1 VIPPFLVVNE
11 PTAGILDVNRGVAE
25 QPTLSMLGIT
35 KHYDAIAALT
45 DVSFDVL
52 PGEVHALLGENGAGK
67 STLMN
72 IASGTTTPDGGAI
85 VLDNS
90 GVGNLTPALAQSLGI
105 AIVHQHPALLPDM
118 TVAENIRLAVGPE
131 HLRRRNPDA
140 TKAMRSLL
148 DDVHFLGD
156 LEDRVSLLSVAQRH
170 LLEIAKAF
178 AVAPRLLILDE
189 PTAPLSQDSVQ
200 LLFTAVRKLAGDGT
214 AVVYITHRLAEV
226 REIADRVTVLR
237 DGAVRGTSQ
246 VKDIS
251 DANLLALIVGRTLEA
266 TFPPKHVSDG
276 DDAPLLQVEGLS
288 GRGFDNISLSAR
300 KGEIVGIAGVVG
312 NGQPA
317 LLRAL
322 AGRDSATGSINIAG
336 KELSR
341 RALIKSAAYMPADRL
356 SEGLMVELNVRE
368 NTAMTALDLLRAGP
382 FVSRH
387 REVVAVERELTGLAV
402 KAPSLEAPVSSLSG
416 GNQQKVVMARAM
428 LSEPSILVAD
438 EPTQGVDVGARAEIY
453 RILREVAARGV
464 PVVVSSSDTLEL
476 QGLCDRVI
484 VMSRGQ
490 AVATLEGDAVT
501 EERIV
506 HAAISAT
513 THTAEQTTKQA
524 RGRSRLARFIEGD
537 YAPVV
542 VLAIVMLALGAYVLH
557 HNSRYIQDFNIN
569 SVMFACAA
577 LGFISLGQTFALL
590 LGGIDLSVGPLAGFL
605 VVLASFFV
613 LDGRSP
619 AMWALGFVL
628 MFMSA
633 VGVGLLNGSLIRF
646 AKFTPVAATLVTY
659 IGLGGLAFTLRSA
672 PDGYIAASVTN
683 AISTKVGPVPLAFV
697 AFVLVALAL
706 ELGLRKTQ
714 FGMRLRAV
722 GSDEES
728 ARRVGVPV
736 NRTALLGYVGASLLT
751 LLGAIVLLAQ
761 LGVGDPG
768 QGTGYTLTS
777 ITAVVL
783 GGTSLLGG
791 RGTFI
796 GTLMGAGL
804 SVQVLNATVFLSLDQ
819 KWQYIFQGLMIVVA
833 ALIYSQVRRSRSRAG
848 STRRRSIFATTGDSG
863 AEGRAL

>member
-1 VIPPFLVVNE
+1 MFNE
-11 PTAGILDVNRGVAE
+11 AAFNTLTASSGTAV
-25 QPTLSMLGIT
+25 QPTLSMLDIT

-45 DVSFDVL
+45 GVCFDVL

-72 IASGTTTPDGGAI
+72 VASGTTTPDSGTIVFDGAP
-85 VLDNS
+85 VE
-90 GVGNLTPALAQSLGI
+90 NLTPAVAQEIGI
-105 AIVHQHPALLPDM
+105 AIVHQHPALLPDL
-118 TVAENIRLAVGPE
+118 TVAENFRLAVGLE
-131 HLRRRNPDA
+131 HLRRRDA
-140 TKAMRSLL
+140 DTTRAMRALL
-148 DDVHFLGD
+148 DDVHFQGH
-156 LEDRVSLLSVAQRH
+156 LEDRVSSLSVARRH
-170 LLEIAKAF
+170 LLELAKAF
-178 AVAPRLLILDE
+178 AVSPRLLILDE
-189 PTAPLSQDSVQ
+189 PTAPLSQDSVE
-200 LLFTAVRKLAGDGT
+200 LLFTSVRALAGEGT
-214 AVVYITHRLAEV
+214 AVVYITHRLGEV
-226 REIADRVTVLR
+226 RQIADRVTVLR
-237 DGAVRGTSQ
+237 DGALRGTSA

-251 DANLLALIVGRTLEA
+251 DADLLAMIIGRTLA
-266 TFPPKHVSDG
+266 TTFPAKNVAAPG
-276 DDAPLLQVEGLS
+276 DAPLLRVEGLS
-288 GRGFDNISLSAR
+288 GNGFENISLSVR
-300 KGEIVGIAGVVG
+300 KGEIVGIAGVIG

-317 LLRAL
+317 LVRAL
-322 AGRDSATGSINIAG
+322 AGREPATGSVKVRDRA
-336 KELSR
+336 LSR
-341 RALIKSAAYMPADRL
+341 RALLHSAAYMPADRL
-356 SEGLMVELNVRE
+356 TEGLMVDLNVRE
-368 NTAMTALDLLRAGP
+368 NAAMTALDRLRRGP
-382 FVSRH
+382 FVSRQ
-387 REVVAVERELTGLAV
+387 RETTAVARELSELDV

-416 GNQQKVVMARAM
+416 GNQQKIVMARAM
-428 LSEPSILVAD
+428 LSEPAVLVAD

-464 PVVVSSSDTLEL
+464 PVVVASSDTKELE
-476 QGLCDRVI
+476 GLCDRVI

-501 EERIV
+501 EERMV

-513 THTAEQTTKQA
+513 MHTSEKEA
-524 RGRSRLARFIEGD
+524 RRQRGVSRLSRFIEGD
-537 YAPVV
+537 YAPVL
-542 VLAIVMLALGAYVLH
+542 VLALVILALGAYVLS
-557 HNSRYIQDFNIN
+557 HNSRYLSSYNVN

-619 AMWALGFVL
+619 AVWALGFVL
-628 MFMSA
+628 MFLCA
-633 VGVGLLNGSLIRF
+633 VGIGLLNGSLIRY

-659 IGLGGLAFTLRSA
+659 IGLGGLAFRLRSA

-683 AISTKVGPVPLAFV
+683 AISTKVGAVPV
-697 AFVLVALAL
+697 AFVVFVLCALGL
-706 ELGLRKTQ
+706 ELGLRRTQ

-736 NRTALLGYVGASLLT
+736 NRTALLGYLGASVMT
-751 LLGAIVLLAQ
+751 LLGAVVLLAQ

-819 KWQYIFQGLMIVVA
+819 KWQYIFQGLLIVVA
-833 ALIYSQVRRSRSRAG
+833 AIIYSQVRRTRSRVQSQA
-848 STRRRSIFATTGDSG
+848 A
-863 AEGRAL
+863 